1 MVGGLVEQE
10 HVRLLREDDAE
21 AQPSPLAARQG
32 RDGALEVAAREAEVA
47 RERRDLVLQL
57 VAAGEVVALGD
68 VREAL
73 ERGRLARCRAVLG
86 AVELVAQLDHLAK
99 AGHERAEDVAL
110 RGDLVRLPVVPE
122 RRLAPEDDRAAV
134 GLELLRDDAQERR
147 LAGAVRRD
155 EGDAIPDRERER
167 DVLEE
172 RIAGVPEA
180 QVGHLENG
188 HSARLRD

>member
-1 MVGGLVEQE
+1 MVGGLVEQQ

-21 AQPSPLAARQG
+21 PQPSPLATRQG
-32 RDGALEVAAREAEVA
+32 RHRALQIVAREAEVA

-57 VAAGEVVALGD
+57 VAACEVVALCD
-68 VREAL
+68 VRQTL
-73 ERGRLARCRAVLG
+73 ERGRLARCRPVLG
-86 AVELVAQLDHLAK
+86 AVELVSQLDHLAK
-99 AGHERAEDVAL
+99 ARHEGAEHISL

-122 RRLAPEDDRAAV
+122 GRVAPEDDRAAV
-134 GLELLRDDAQERR
+134 GLHFLGDDAKERR
-147 LAGAVRRD
+147 LARAVRRD

-172 RIAGVPEA
+172 RVAGVPEA

-188 HSARLRD
+188 HSERLRD